1 MSLQKKISFFILSH
15 QDDEFAA
22 RHILELELQK
32 KNKIIVIY
40 LSNGCTEN
48 NRISDIRNEESKLA
62 LKDLAEEIIF
72 LGDILSIYDGHIIFN
87 LNNIYTKLLEIISIY
102 MNNIDCIYA
111 PAYEGGHH
119 DHDATNVIVSKISA
133 HLDLIDKT
141 FQFPIYHGRKI
152 PFGLF
157 KVLSAIKENGV
168 QHQINISTLFKIRL
182 LKSCILYKSQIRSFI
197 GLYPALIVKL
207 TLSTHLHIQ
216 KMNIFN
222 SCMRPHEGSL
232 FYEKRGRFT
241 FKEFSEHIESFFETH
256 KVNNGLKL

>member
-1 MSLQKKISFFILSH
+1 MSLQKKISFLILSH

-48 NRISDIRNEESKLA
+48 NRISNIRNAESRLA

-72 LGDILSIYDGHIIFN
+72 LGDILSIYDGQIVFN
-87 LNNIYTKLLEIISIY
+87 LNNLYINLLAVISIY
-102 MNNIDCIYA
+102 MKNIDCIYA
-111 PAYEGGHH
+111 PAYEGGHQ
-119 DHDATNVIVSKISA
+119 DHDATNFIVSKISE
-133 HLDLIDKT
+133 HLDLIDRT

-157 KVLSAIKENGV
+157 KVLSPIKENGV
-168 QHQINISTLFKIRL
+168 QHQINISMQFKIRL

-197 GLYPALIVKL
+197 GLYPALIMKL
-207 TLSTHLHIQ
+207 ALTSHLHIQ
-216 KMNIFN
+216 KINIFN
-222 SCMRPHEGSL
+222 FCIRPHDGIL

-241 FKEFSEHIESFFETH
+241 FKEFSEHIEFFFETH
-256 KVNNGLKL
+256 KISNNLNL